1 MVYIIGITINK
12 GTEKMKTIK
21 SNTGRKEVRISKDG
35 SGMFRAVLVQ
45 FVNTGIDVGEQVL
58 DFVSYKSEKRA
69 INWANRELA

>member
-1 MVYIIGITINK
+1 MR
-12 GTEKMKTIK
+12 TIK
-21 SNTGRKEVRISKDG
+21 SETGRKEVRISKDG

-69 INWANRELA
+69 INWANKALA